1 MGSRLGIRN
10 ARHQRIQKERRDGS
24 SGFPPLKPGLP
35 GDKEQI
41 PCEQSHTEGVP
52 RKAPANRC
60 RFPPFF
66 SRNREGYSSMTLQI
80 SFSDCCDNYRK
91 VVTRVGRTDTA
102 KAIPE
107 VSQPRWQFSNMNG
120 SREKVI
126 QMLCQLFLGGLHTHC
141 ADFLQFPG
149 ESKIP
154 NETHTHSTGALG
166 FFSFS
171 PSAT

>member
-1 MGSRLGIRN
+1 
-10 ARHQRIQKERRDGS
+10 
-24 SGFPPLKPGLP
+24 
-35 GDKEQI
+35 
-41 PCEQSHTEGVP
+41 
-52 RKAPANRC
+52 
-60 RFPPFF
+60 
-66 SRNREGYSSMTLQI
+66 MTLQI

-107 VSQPRWQFSNMNG
+107 VSQPRWQFPNMNG
-120 SREKVI
+120 SRVKVI
-126 QMLCQLFLGGLHTHC
+126 QMLCQLLLGGLHTHC